1 MVKAGKRHSSYNDT
15 GLDKR
20 TPLICYFSPL
30 AKLKARRGLA
40 YNSTKQACKQ
50 RQPKYLGV
58 APMPAMSSYDI
69 QRAVRYEKL
78 SFLSG

>member
-1 MVKAGKRHSSYNDT
+1 MVKAGKQHSSYSDT

-40 YNSTKQACKQ
+40 HNSTRQASKQ
-50 RQPKYLGV
+50 RQPKYFGV
-58 APMPAMSSYDI
+58 APMPAMSSHDT
-69 QRAVRYEKL
+69 QNSRSL
-78 SFLSG
+78 

>member
-1 MVKAGKRHSSYNDT
+1 MAKAGKRHSSYSDM

-40 YNSTKQACKQ
+40 HNSTKQASKQ
-50 RQPKYLGV
+50 AETAQILRSRTDACHVL
-58 APMPAMSSYDI
+58 A
-69 QRAVRYEKL
+69 
-78 SFLSG
+78 